1 MGSSK
6 RIAGELG
13 GCGGLRGTSDYA
25 GAVAP
30 VVIAA
35 AAMPT
40 ARVLRIFIGEG
51 SFMRN
56 SNGREAGLSSLNPQG

>member
-1 MGSSK
+1 MD
-6 RIAGELG
+6 AGDCVG
-13 GCGGLRGTSDYA
+13 VFAYA
-25 GAVAP
+25 GAVAS

-56 SNGREAGLSSLNPQG
+56 SNGREADLSSLNP